1 MIIKIEVNNRILSV
15 NRGET
20 ILSALRNNGIQVPT
34 LCSMSDLSPTGACR
48 MCVVEVEGFENLVP
62 ACSYKV
68 EEWMKIKTHS
78 ARVLQ
83 ARKTNVELL
92 LSSHP
97 DDCLYCERNGNCELQ
112 KLAEDLHVR
121 NRNIQGYRS
130 NFKIDTSSPAIIRDP
145 GKCILCGR
153 CVRVCEEIAGVST
166 IDFERRGDKLMIATA
181 MAEPLNFSSCI
192 ECGMCVVACPT
203 GALTDHAQ
211 FQELADSLDRR
222 ETIVTVQYTSE
233 VPVSLAE
240 EFGFKPGTD
249 LKGIINNA
257 LRRIGFDYV
266 FETACGGDLYL
277 IEQASEFIARYTKKE
292 NLPLISSRCQAWV
305 NYVELFQ
312 PGLISHLMPVRS
324 PHQII
329 GKLINT
335 WFAQQKKIPANRIDS
350 VLITNCTAAKGEVK
364 RPEYAMNNSPDID
377 FVLTTRE
384 LARLIRL
391 NGIDIHSLEA
401 EPSDG
406 PFHAV
411 SSAGKL
417 FAIAGGETEG
427 TIRTIYREIAKKEM
441 KESRLAKLRGNKA
454 IREETISTPKGD
466 ISVVAVSGLK
476 NAMKLL
482 EEVKEGKRTYDFI
495 EVMVCPDGCVNG
507 GGQPIPAREHS
518 IKARVKTIN
527 ELDKNEPL
535 KAAHKNNAVAKIY
548 QEFARGPR
556 TDESK
561 ELFLTRFEARKVL
574 R

>member
-1 MIIKIEVNNRILSV
+1 
-15 NRGET
+15 
-20 ILSALRNNGIQVPT
+20 
-34 LCSMSDLSPTGACR
+34 
-48 MCVVEVEGFENLVP
+48 
-62 ACSYKV
+62 
-68 EEWMKIKTHS
+68 
-78 ARVLQ
+78 
-83 ARKTNVELL
+83 
-92 LSSHP
+92 
-97 DDCLYCERNGNCELQ
+97 
-112 KLAEDLHVR
+112 
-121 NRNIQGYRS
+121 
-130 NFKIDTSSPAIIRDP
+130 
-145 GKCILCGR
+145 
-153 CVRVCEEIAGVST
+153 
-166 IDFERRGDKLMIATA
+166 
-181 MAEPLNFSSCI
+181 
-192 ECGMCVVACPT
+192 
-203 GALTDHAQ
+203 
-211 FQELADSLDRR
+211 
-222 ETIVTVQYTSE
+222 
-233 VPVSLAE
+233 
-240 EFGFKPGTD
+240 
-249 LKGIINNA
+249 
-257 LRRIGFDYV
+257 
-266 FETACGGDLYL
+266 
-277 IEQASEFIARYTKKE
+277 
-292 NLPLISSRCQAWV
+292 
-305 NYVELFQ
+305 
-312 PGLISHLMPVRS
+312 MPVRS

-495 EVMVCPDGCVNG
+495 EVMACAGGCVGG
-507 GGQPIPAREHS
+507 GGQPYGATDRLRAIRAQGLYS
-518 IKARVKTIN
+518 D
-527 ELDKNEPL
+527 DK
-535 KAAHKNNAVAKIY
+535 
-548 QEFARGPR
+548 
-556 TDESK
+556 SK
-561 ELFLTRFEARKVL
+561 ELRFAHDNPYIKKLYDEFLERPLSEKSHKLLHTHYSPRPLYRK
-574 R
+574 